1 MSRERYPFFN
11 PNPTPTFE
19 DWLALKHREIDA
31 ARPET
36 SFINIVKDNRG
47 WRYDSRR

>member
-1 MSRERYPFFN
+1 MSKDGCRFFN
-11 PNPTPTFE
+11 LYPDFE

-31 ARPET
+31 ARPDV
-36 SFINIVKDNRG
+36 SFINIVKDSPV

>member
-1 MSRERYPFFN
+1 MSKDGCRFFN
-11 PNPTPTFE
+11 LYPDFE

-31 ARPET
+31 ARPDVP
-36 SFINIVKDNRG
+36 FINIVKDNPV

>member
-1 MSRERYPFFN
+1 MSKDEYPFFDT
-11 PNPTPTFE
+11 TPSFE

-31 ARPET
+31 ARPELLT
-36 SFINIVKDNRG
+36 NVVRTDRG

>member
-1 MSRERYPFFN
+1 MSKEQYPFFN
-11 PNPTPTFE
+11 PNPSPTFE

-31 ARPET
+31 ARPDLLT
-36 SFINIVKDNRG
+36 NVVRTDRG

>member
-1 MSRERYPFFN
+1 MSKEQYPFFDA
-11 PNPTPTFE
+11 TPSFE

-31 ARPET
+31 ARPELLT
-36 SFINIVKDNRG
+36 NVVRTDRG